1 MKKFP
6 YILLAIFML
15 SNVVFVNAQ
24 EEEKKDDATDGF
36 TFKAESARIN
46 ASLWAIPY
54 RFEDKE
60 LKTASIKVTFNT
72 NGTKVINTNL
82 LSLVDST
89 NKLRMRPTGI
99 YYLRANDK
107 RKYLKAKANNTNY
120 TPFEDN
126 SLEGYTNLQA
136 KSFKPN
142 FFGKKKKDEVSSVK
156 SIKKVTVKETATYFI
171 DFPVK
176 ENFKEADLYYKKVK
190 IATVKVE

>member
-6 YILLAIFML
+6 YILLAIIA
-15 SNVVFVNAQ
+15 FVNVGIINAQ
-24 EEEKKDDATDGF
+24 DTKEESKTDGF

-89 NKLRMRPTGI
+89 NKIRMRPSGI

-107 RKYLKAKANNTNY
+107 RKYLKAKASNKNY
-120 TPFEDN
+120 TFFEDN
-126 SLEGYTNLQA
+126 SLKGYMNLQA

-142 FFGKKKKDEVSSVK
+142 FFGKKKKDEIASIK

-176 ENFKEADLYYKKVK
+176 ESFKEADLYYKKVK
-190 IATVKVE
+190 IATVRVQ

>member
-6 YILLAIFML
+6 YILLAIIA
-15 SNVVFVNAQ
+15 FVNVGIINAQ
-24 EEEKKDDATDGF
+24 DTKEESKTDGF

-60 LKTASIKVTFNT
+60 LKTTSIKVTFNT

-89 NKLRMRPTGI
+89 NKIRMRPSGI

-107 RKYLKAKANNTNY
+107 RKYLKAKASNKNY
-120 TPFEDN
+120 TFFEDN
-126 SLEGYTNLQA
+126 SLKGYTNLQA

-142 FFGKKKKDEVSSVK
+142 FFGKKKKDEIASIK

-176 ENFKEADLYYKKVK
+176 ESFKEADLYYKKVK
-190 IATVKVE
+190 IATVRVE